1 MKILEVKDLSLHYGD
16 QSILKNISFSV
27 EKGKIIGLLGP
38 NGAGKSSI
46 LKILAGLVFPEKG
59 SASIE
64 GKSLKS
70 FSELRSHCGYLIDAP
85 SFYPYLSAI
94 QNLKLIKKINNSSV
108 DLAALLT
115 MVGLGSVDRKK
126 VKYFSMGMKQRLAIA
141 QALLRSPRILILDEP
156 FNGLDPN
163 GFQDLIKLLE
173 DLNKSGITIFIS
185 SHLLNELEQLSDYFI
200 LLHKGNI
207 ELDSEKL
214 PATFEKIPKIF
225 KPWLESQYPEY
236 TINTGILNW
245 GVYERS
251 DLSAG
256 LSHIRSCEKAGVRV
270 DHFGDFCTLI
280 GFEWPKNDFYEYFK
294 ERGMELHTLLE

>member
-46 LKILAGLVFPEKG
+46 LKILAGLVFPENG
-59 SASIE
+59 SVSIE

-94 QNLKLIKKINNSSV
+94 QNLKLIKKINKSSV

-115 MVGLGSVDRKK
+115 MVGLGSVDGKK
-126 VKYFSMGMKQRLAIA
+126 VRYFSMGMKQRLAIA

-185 SHLLNELEQLSDYFI
+185 SHLLNELEQLSDHFI

-207 ELDSEKL
+207 ELDISKTNL
-214 PATFEKIPKIF
+214 
-225 KPWLESQYPEY
+225 LESKKR
-236 TINTGILNW
+236 I
-245 GVYERS
+245 
-251 DLSAG
+251 A
-256 LSHIRSCEKAGVRV
+256 
-270 DHFGDFCTLI
+270 FTL
-280 GFEWPKNDFYEYFK
+280 ENKPTKKVLEYFK
-294 ERGMELHTLLE
+294 ELHIDSLESNKVIVHLDKENVAGVVAELVKLGCIPVEVETLTILQEKYLEITD